1 MEVSAMRGEITKEM
15 FECIPEIDFNTGYR
29 YFLGNMENY
38 TKALMA
44 ILKSIKS
51 KLPLLQSM
59 YLSEEYEG
67 LRTITQTLRKMLGNV
82 GATALAETS
91 YQLELALFNDDGAFV
106 QDQLSSYIIGLIEI
120 SDHLELLLKRMDSKS
135 AEGKEADNNSFLN
148 YDFTKTKESIRRSAD
163 LLERKII

>member
-1 MEVSAMRGEITKEM
+1 MRGEITREM

-29 YFLGNMENY
+29 YFLGNLENY
-38 TKALMA
+38 SKALMA

-82 GATALAETS
+82 GATALAEAS
-91 YQLELALFNDDGAFV
+91 YQLELALFIDDGAFV
-106 QDQLSSYIIGLIEI
+106 QEQLFAYMDGLVEL
-120 SDHLELLLKRMDSKS
+120 SDHLETLLKRVDSKG
-135 AEGKEADNNSFLN
+135 AEGTEEDNASFLN